1 MEKLNSV
8 ILSLGSNIEDR
19 LYYLKSAILHIKEL
33 IGDVKKVS
41 SIYESKALGF
51 ESDIDFLNLCIE
63 IETTFSPIELLK
75 KTQEIELY
83 IGRTKKSID
92 SYESRK
98 IDIDIIFFG
107 KEIINTETLTI
118 PHKLFKNRL
127 FVLLPLKEIYK
138 GSYYPENI
146 KDIIDLIKKCEDKSD
161 LKKTTY
167 TL

>member
-19 LYYLKSAILHIKEL
+19 LYYLKSAINHLEEI
-33 IGDVKKVS
+33 IGEVKNVS
-41 SIYESKALGF
+41 SIYESEALGF
-51 ESDIDFLNLCIE
+51 ESDIDFLNLCVE

-75 KTQEIELY
+75 KTQEIELD
-83 IGRTKKSID
+83 IGRTKKSNG

-98 IDIDIIFFG
+98 IDIDIIFYG
-107 KEIINTETLTI
+107 NEIINTETLTI

-127 FVLLPLKEIYK
+127 FVLLPLKEIYDS
-138 GSYYPENI
+138 SYYPENSI
-146 KDIIDLIKKCEDKSD
+146 NIEDLIKKCEDKSV